1 MEGGV
6 RDFLGMIV
14 LNSHN
19 YADWKTKMKNILI
32 VKDLYESGYLGV
44 LEFDWKLQNK
54 KAVATIR
61 QCVDMNVLQHVANDA
76 NAFEMWQKLSGL
88 YERKNALNK
97 TSLMR
102 KIIRRKNRDSES
114 IIEHNCTF
122 MGYVN
127 QLAATKFLLDDELQA
142 ILLMCTLLESW
153 ENLVVTLRTTC
164 QEENLSL

>member
-88 YERKNALNK
+88 YERKNALNN

-102 KIIRRKNRDSES
+102 KIVRLKYKDGES
-114 IIEHNCTF
+114 IVEYINTF
-122 MGYVN
+122 IGYVN
-127 QLAATKFLLDDELQA
+127 QLVATKFPLDDAMQA
-142 ILLMCTLLESW
+142 ILLLCTLSDNW
-153 ENLVVTLRTTC
+153 ENLAVTLSI
-164 QEENLSL
+164 L